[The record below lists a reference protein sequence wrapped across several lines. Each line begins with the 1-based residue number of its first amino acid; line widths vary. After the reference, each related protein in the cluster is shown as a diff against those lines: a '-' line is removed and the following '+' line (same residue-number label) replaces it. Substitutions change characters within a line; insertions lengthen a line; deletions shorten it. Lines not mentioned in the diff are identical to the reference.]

1 MVEMEP
7 RWGFGVG
14 GNLTCSTPLGRLQ
27 SSGTGGRGGIHKA
40 TLFSPYDK
48 VFAPVV
54 KRLPQGRSGCSVWD
68 GRMPM

>member
-1 MVEMEP
+1 MVEMEL

-14 GNLTCSTPLGRLQ
+14 GNLTCSTPLSRLQ
-27 SSGTGGRGGIHKA
+27 SSGTGGRDGIHKA

-54 KRLPQGRSGCSVWD
+54 KRLP
-68 GRMPM
+68 